1 MKERAGLNPHE
12 RGLRRR
18 SQRVAGAGAKE
29 SSPRSFQIGNGC
41 HKGAARGSKFAGQ
54 WTSIQPNEI
63 LSTAVCLLTTTP
75 LARHNCI
82 EFAMAILR
90 PSERVTKTSAHGLAA
105 KQSSEGKSTKE
116 SPARKV
122 VKHPAY
128 RLQAVSGAS
137 SRMIHANAPD
147 GSCSARTNRLGRSK
161 GVQD

>member
-1 MKERAGLNPHE
+1 MSVDSGGGVRGLQVQEQKNLPRVHSRLEMVATKERRVGASLQGSGPAS
-12 RGLRRR
+12 
-18 SQRVAGAGAKE
+18 SQMKFSAQRCAC
-29 SSPRSFQIGNGC
+29 SP
-41 HKGAARGSKFAGQ
+41 
-54 WTSIQPNEI
+54 P
-63 LSTAVCLLTTTP
+63 LLW
-75 LARHNCI
+75 LATIASNSP
-82 EFAMAILR
+82 MAILR
-90 PSERVTKTSAHGLAA
+90 PSERVTNTSAHGLAA

-147 GSCSARTNRLGRSK
+147 GSCSARANRLGRSK